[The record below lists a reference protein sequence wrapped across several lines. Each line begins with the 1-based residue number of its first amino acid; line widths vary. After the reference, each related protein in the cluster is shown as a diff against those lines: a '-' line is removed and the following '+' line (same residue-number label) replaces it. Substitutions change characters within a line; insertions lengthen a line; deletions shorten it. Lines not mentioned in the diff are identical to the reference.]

1 MNSPLTELGRI
12 YLVGLRG
19 SGKSTVGRNLAQ
31 KLGWIC
37 SDADDELEFAA
48 GCSIADLFEAVGL
61 EGFRIRESELLRD
74 LAQRDDAVIA
84 TGGGCVVREE
94 NRDLL
99 RTTGVTVWLTAKP
112 ETLWKRVKSDRQS
125 ASRRPALTALSA
137 RKEIDRLAHERE
149 RWYRDVAVLTIP
161 TDDRS
166 PEQVADAI
174 LRAWPSS

>member
-1 MNSPLTELGRI
+1 VGRI
-12 YLVGLRG
+12 
-19 SGKSTVGRNLAQ
+19 LAH

-37 SDADDELEFAA
+37 SDADDELEFAS

-74 LAQRDDAVIA
+74 LALREDAVIA

-99 RTTGVTVWLTAKP
+99 RTTGVTIWLTAQP
-112 ETLWKRVKSDRQS
+112 ETLLARLGRETHAK
-125 ASRRPALTALSA
+125 SRRPPLTALSP
-137 RKEIDRLAHERE
+137 RKEIDRLAQERE
-149 RWYRDVAVLTIP
+149 GWYREVADLTIP